1 MQLDCWTRKSYG
13 GSFYGEVVNFYNF
26 DAQKPQQLVL
36 AVDEFEHPHTAA
48 RLEDRFKKGHQFF
61 GILQEQLTLILIG
74 DVATRFD
81 STFLIMERLCTL
93 EVAEKLPR
101 FIEQHPTATTNL
113 LPGTHTW
120 KEMEALKD
128 LLKPFYSV
136 TTLLS
141 GDTWTISLLYPLLR
155 LLLPRVLKKDV
166 NFPRLSAAMAK
177 DLERRFAYLDEE
189 DYFKFAT
196 LLDPSLS
203 VLFVG
208 PPFSGEVSRLKEVF
222 AKSFLEWKRNCT
234 VCIETEVIRE
244 VEVTEAQ
251 VPSQDDTRHSEMLW
265 SDFYEDRSDE
275 EENFPSLFTPPPSAS
290 QPEEIAVKLSAQ
302 FESYCANIST
312 YEHMKPGFDI
322 DLKHHSEYLHKFW
335 RDRLSTVPELSQFA
349 LANLCFSGAGVGV
362 ERLFSGAAIQAEG
375 RLRVLS
381 NTGLRER
388 TMIAS
393 NRDLIE

>member
-1 MQLDCWTRKSYG
+1 M
-13 GSFYGEVVNFYNF
+13 
-26 DAQKPQQLVL
+26 
-36 AVDEFEHPHTAA
+36 
-48 RLEDRFKKGHQFF
+48 
-61 GILQEQLTLILIG
+61 
-74 DVATRFD
+74 
-81 STFLIMERLCTL
+81 
-93 EVAEKLPR
+93 
-101 FIEQHPTATTNL
+101 
-113 LPGTHTW
+113 
-120 KEMEALKD
+120 
-128 LLKPFYSV
+128 
-136 TTLLS
+136 
-141 GDTWTISLLYPLLR
+141 
-155 LLLPRVLKKDV
+155 KKDV

-189 DYFKFAT
+189 DYFKLAT

-362 ERLFSGAAIQAEG
+362 ERLFREQ
-375 RLRVLS
+375 LS
-381 NTGLRER
+381 KRKEDLECCR
-388 TMIAS
+388 TLGS
-393 NRDLIE
+393 VKEQ

>member
-1 MQLDCWTRKSYG
+1 
-13 GSFYGEVVNFYNF
+13 
-26 DAQKPQQLVL
+26 
-36 AVDEFEHPHTAA
+36 
-48 RLEDRFKKGHQFF
+48 
-61 GILQEQLTLILIG
+61 
-74 DVATRFD
+74 
-81 STFLIMERLCTL
+81 
-93 EVAEKLPR
+93 
-101 FIEQHPTATTNL
+101 
-113 LPGTHTW
+113 
-120 KEMEALKD
+120 
-128 LLKPFYSV
+128 
-136 TTLLS
+136 
-141 GDTWTISLLYPLLR
+141 
-155 LLLPRVLKKDV
+155 
-166 NFPRLSAAMAK
+166 
-177 DLERRFAYLDEE
+177 
-189 DYFKFAT
+189 
-196 LLDPSLS
+196 
-203 VLFVG
+203 
-208 PPFSGEVSRLKEVF
+208 
-222 AKSFLEWKRNCT
+222 
-234 VCIETEVIRE
+234 
-244 VEVTEAQ
+244 
-251 VPSQDDTRHSEMLW
+251 MLW

-335 RDRLSTVPELSQFA
+335 RDRLYTVPELSQFA

>member
-1 MQLDCWTRKSYG
+1 MAKATRSQRNSRKE
-13 GSFYGEVVNFYNF
+13 GEN
-26 DAQKPQQLVL
+26 
-36 AVDEFEHPHTAA
+36 
-48 RLEDRFKKGHQFF
+48 RLSIKESHNHGELRQHCR
-61 GILQEQLTLILIG
+61 EQLKISNYS
-74 DVATRFD
+74 AP
-81 STFLIMERLCTL
+81 SKRL
-93 EVAEKLPR
+93 
-101 FIEQHPTATTNL
+101 
-113 LPGTHTW
+113 
-120 KEMEALKD
+120 
-128 LLKPFYSV
+128 
-136 TTLLS
+136 
-141 GDTWTISLLYPLLR
+141 
-155 LLLPRVLKKDV
+155 
-166 NFPRLSAAMAK
+166 
-177 DLERRFAYLDEE
+177 
-189 DYFKFAT
+189 
-196 LLDPSLS
+196 
-203 VLFVG
+203 
-208 PPFSGEVSRLKEVF
+208 PP
-222 AKSFLEWKRNCT
+222 A
-234 VCIETEVIRE
+234 
-244 VEVTEAQ
+244 
-251 VPSQDDTRHSEMLW
+251 SQDDTRHSEMLW